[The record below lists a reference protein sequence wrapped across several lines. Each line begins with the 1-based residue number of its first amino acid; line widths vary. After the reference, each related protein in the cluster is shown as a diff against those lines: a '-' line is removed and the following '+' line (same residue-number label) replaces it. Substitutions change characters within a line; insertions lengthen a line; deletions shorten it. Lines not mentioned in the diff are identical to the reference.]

1 MLEWILER
9 LGLVIF
15 VVIFL
20 SQVVRGVWRARKAKE
35 EHEQGYDETA
45 EGRRVREIQER
56 IRRQVAERRGL
67 AGDEPPPLARET
79 GEPPMARPETTQLPE
94 VFGGPLGRML
104 EELQKRA
111 QPQPERMPPPVLYP
125 EVRNNAEMERQ
136 ERLAEELRGLEEQ
149 RVLVQRRAA
158 HVAAEKTAET
168 NSSAG
173 VRTAARDR
181 TLGDLRDPQALRRA
195 FVLREVLGPP
205 VGLR

>member
-1 MLEWILER
+1 MVEWILER

-20 SQVVRGVWRARKAKE
+20 SQVVRGVLRARKAKE
-35 EHEQGYDETA
+35 EHQAGYDETA

-67 AGDEPPPLARET
+67 APDEPPPLSPDV
-79 GEPPMARPETTQLPE
+79 GEPPVARPETTQLPE

-111 QPQPERMPPPVLYP
+111 QPQAERVPPPVLYT
-125 EVRNNAEMERQ
+125 EVRNTAEVERQ
-136 ERLAEELRGLEEQ
+136 ERIAEELRVLEEQ
-149 RVLVQRRAA
+149 RMLVQRRAA
-158 HVAAEKTAET
+158 QIAAEKTAET

-173 VRTAARDR
+173 VQTAARNR